1 MFDEDLKNTNIEM
14 NPPDNNRNT
23 SISSSPQDKESA
35 STTKKL
41 MDSFKNFFQSK
52 ITSTSIEKDNLDNI
66 DINSE
71 NSGNS
76 RLTTE
81 ENKPETCK
89 DKIAKKIIEKCEV
102 EKNYKVFAALMG
114 IGSILICFS
123 FFLIPLIITSPSKFS
138 FSFAVGSVFMLLS
151 FLFYHGTKIFVTK
164 IFESK
169 RLWVSIVFILSI
181 FLGIGF
187 SLGSHYILSLICSIV
202 QFFSMIMFF
211 LSFLPGGTSAVAF
224 IKRKLSSPFTKV
236 FMAAAESKINNM

>member
-14 NPPDNNRNT
+14 NPPNNTGKN
-23 SISSSPQDKESA
+23 SISSSPQEGEAPSA
-35 STTKKL
+35 TKKFING
-41 MDSFKNFFQSK
+41 FKNFIQSK
-52 ITSTSIEKDNLDNI
+52 ITSTNIEKDNIDNI

-71 NSGNS
+71 NSGDS
-76 RLTTE
+76 RLTTD

-89 DKIAKKIIEKCEV
+89 DKIAKKIIEKFEV
-102 EKNYKVFAALMG
+102 ERNYKVFAALMA

-123 FFLIPLIITSPSKFS
+123 FFLIPLIITSPAKFS
-138 FSFAVGSVFMLLS
+138 FAFAVGSVFMLLS
-151 FLFYHGTKIFVTK
+151 FLFYHGTKVFVTK

-169 RLWVSIVFILSI
+169 RLCVSIVFLLSI

-187 SLGSHYILSLICSIV
+187 SLGSHYILSLLCSLV
-202 QFFSMIMFF
+202 QLLSMIMFF